1 MTRSTAAAKFRIGD
15 VVICIADSAGIDAA
29 ALKDQFGAAWKHQV
43 VSGVVTDIVAGDGRL
58 PDHYFVDWD
67 VGGSKKRAQV
77 TARALRTRETLGR
90 VRVRGRQI
98 PRTLGSGT
106 GAGTDEK
113 PRVRGTPLTL
123 EGVPRLAD
131 LLISVRGRVMQLP
144 GCRVGPKAA

>member
-1 MTRSTAAAKFRIGD
+1 MFLD
-15 VVICIADSAGIDAA
+15 VD
-29 ALKDQFGAAWKHQV
+29 
-43 VSGVVTDIVAGDGRL
+43 
-58 PDHYFVDWD
+58 
-67 VGGSKKRAQV
+67 
-77 TARALRTRETLGR
+77 ARATQGRGADPRTRETLGR

-144 GCRVGPKAA
+144 GCRVDPKAA

>member
-1 MTRSTAAAKFRIGD
+1 MNPIYEKKQREYEAK
-15 VVICIADSAGIDAA
+15 
-29 ALKDQFGAAWKHQV
+29 K
-43 VSGVVTDIVAGDGRL
+43 
-58 PDHYFVDWD
+58 
-67 VGGSKKRAQV
+67 
-77 TARALRTRETLGR
+77 ARAKALALRLTCTIRATQGRGADPRTRETLGR

-98 PRTLGSGT
+98 PRTLASGT